1 MNNDYALWLGTLESF
16 RAWEALESKPVP
28 TAEMLASY
36 DEENGG
42 DESPWMR
49 VYGNVAVINVA
60 GSLIEGR
67 AGWKRYYGYTGYE
80 DLREAAVLA
89 LQNPE
94 VGAILLNVASG
105 GGHVAGVHETAQM
118 FQRIN
123 KVKPVVTYA
132 SRMCSAALWIGSSAR
147 HIVASETSE
156 YGSLG
161 ILQIHIDRSAQLA
174 EEGIKVTVIRA
185 GEKKAQATPFEPLS
199 DAARNTMEKQAKA
212 LYDVFLAHVAQARG
226 VTEAVADSK
235 FGQGVTFIGA
245 EGKDTGLVDKIGPY
259 EDAFTKASTLASATL
274 KKAAAPA
281 NTVYRPTN
289 VRQAQTSSQPL
300 ASKNEDNG
308 TIKSGAMNMST
319 TQPLTEE
326 QIAAMAAG
334 VSLDEP
340 EAKQGEKPVTASTP
354 EQKPQDSAPAT
365 DALAVLQGMLA
376 TAQAE
381 VASLKLAV
389 AEAEKKAAAQADAM
403 KPFVDIAR
411 ASVKT
416 MGVALNTGIGDKV
429 ASLSDSEVLAEH
441 TRLADMFKA
450 KFKAGGVAATAN
462 KEDAKPKKA
471 ELPLSFLVATNL
483 INK

>member
-1 MNNDYALWLGTLESF
+1 MNNDYALWLGTLESY

-36 DEENGG
+36 DESNGG
-42 DESPWMR
+42 DESPWLR

-89 LQNPE
+89 LQNQA

-147 HIVASETSE
+147 HITASETAE

-161 ILQIHIDRSAQLA
+161 ILQIHLDRSAQL
-174 EEGIKVTVIRA
+174 EKEGLKVTVIRA
-185 GEKKAQATPFEPLS
+185 GAKKAEATPYEPLS
-199 DAARNTMEKQAKA
+199 DAARASMEKQAKT
-212 LYDVFLAHVAQARG
+212 LYDVFLAHVAGARG
-226 VTEAVADSK
+226 VTEAVADGK
-235 FGQGVTFIGA
+235 FGQGVVFVGA

-259 EDAFTKASTLASATL
+259 EDAFTKASSLAAAAM
-274 KKAAAPA
+274 KKAAPT
-281 NTVYRPTN
+281 NPVYRPTN
-289 VRQAQTSSQPL
+289 VRQAQTQAHHL
-300 ASKNEDNG
+300 ASKICDNAP
-308 TIKSGAMNMST
+308 IEFGATNMST

-326 QIAAMAAG
+326 QIVAMAAG

-340 EAKQGEKPVTASTP
+340 EVQTEEKPVASDAT
-354 EQKPQDSAPAT
+354 EEKPQAAAS
-365 DALAVLQGMLA
+365 DALTVLTGMLA

-381 VASLKLAV
+381 TASLKLAV
-389 AEAEKKAAAQADAM
+389 TEAEKRAQASNDAM

-416 MGVALNTGIGDKV
+416 MGVALNTGLGDKV
-429 ASLSDSEVLAEH
+429 ATMTDTEVLEEH
-441 TRLADMFKA
+441 TRLAGMFKE
-450 KFKAGGVAATAN
+450 KFKAGGVAATAI
-462 KEDAKPKKA
+462 KEDTKPQKAA
-471 ELPLSFLVATNL
+471 ELPLSFLVATTL
-483 INK
+483 KK